1 MKKEM
6 LLGPE
11 DLRQFQNL
19 SSQMAAL
26 YFIVSVASNV
36 FVAPYDGSKG
46 RGRPPYLGYKKTFQL
61 DRRWLIELLDLHH
74 NGTLSLD

>member
-1 MKKEM
+1 M

-26 YFIVSVASNV
+26 GFIVSVASNV
-36 FVAPYDGSKG
+36 FVAPYDGSMARVVEG
-46 RGRPPYLGYKKTFQL
+46 HRRYLGYKKTFQL
-61 DRRWLIELLDLHH
+61 DRRRLIELLDLHH